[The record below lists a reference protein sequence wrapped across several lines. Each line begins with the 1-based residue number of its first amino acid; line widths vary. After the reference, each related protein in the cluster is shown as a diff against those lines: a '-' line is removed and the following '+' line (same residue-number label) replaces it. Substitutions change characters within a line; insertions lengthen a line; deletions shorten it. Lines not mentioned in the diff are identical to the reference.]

1 MKFLVVNL
9 VLSMAFPI
17 EEKYILEVQ
26 SEMNVVFP
34 LAFKKRMLKLNGGE
48 SIIMKQEFE
57 LYPFFDKS
65 DNKRIRRTCNHIALE
80 TKNAR
85 ECTGFS
91 KNTIAIGADGSG
103 NQIILLHDGDG
114 ILKDEIYF
122 WNHELGDIKMLA
134 KTHILSTENTDNS
147 IWQRIKA
154 ILKI

>member
-1 MKFLVVNL
+1 MIHSPPFNFSIRFLNATGNTTFN
-9 VLSMAFPI
+9 SDCASRIYFSSTG
-17 EEKYILEVQ
+17 KAIL
-26 SEMNVVFP
+26 
-34 LAFKKRMLKLNGGE
+34 K
-48 SIIMKQEFE
+48 
-57 LYPFFDKS
+57 
-65 DNKRIRRTCNHIALE
+65 

-85 ECTGFS
+85 EWTGFP
-91 KNTIAIGADGSG
+91 KNAIAIGTDGSG

-134 KTHILSTENTDNS
+134 KTHILSAENTDNS